1 MKCRVHR
8 KKLLAPVG
16 RKWYT
21 CPITNQVRIY
31 AMKKARIFAFLSA
44 LSAALTGCHSTQE
57 GGGFSLWPILLILL
71 ALALAAL
78 AGLRV
83 RSILQYNRR
92 RTRNGKRRRPRKID
106 PMTWCMFGLAA
117 LLLLGSLLGSCGGET
132 PEQPPETD
140 PPRESDPIVDP
151 ISLFVPQAGDDT
163 HPNNFGIRWE
173 IFENGAITHT
183 YNRENPITFGKPEEY
198 FALPGVAAFRGNN
211 YRDSATYGT
220 AHITDQTI
228 SLAWIAD
235 STKLPGGIWE
245 GSGWTGQ
252 PLVVKWDDATKAVMN
267 LYESKKNKADLV
279 EVIYAT
285 LDGHIYFLD
294 LEDGSRT
301 RDPIN
306 MGMCF
311 KGSGSLDPRGYPL
324 MYVGSGD
331 ENVEGKRPR
340 MFVISLIDGKTLYQY
355 GHEEALSY
363 REDNDSWCAFDS
375 SPLVDAETD
384 TLIWPGENGLLY
396 TIKLNTQY
404 DKTAG
409 TISVTPDK
417 PVCTRYLT
425 NRNSYND
432 YWLGYEASCNIVG
445 NYLYVSENGGLFYC
459 VDLNTMELVWAQ
471 DTKDDSNSSP
481 VFEWVSETEGY
492 IYTAPSLHWTKDANS
507 QGSISIYKINALT
520 GEIVWEKP
528 YHVHTV
534 DGVSGGVQ
542 STPLLGKVGSTID
555 GLIIYT
561 VSRTPDKQSGVM
573 VALDT
578 KTGSVVWTMD
588 MAYYTWSSPVAL
600 YTDNGTAYVV
610 VCDTAGNATLVEGK
624 TGKVLSKV
632 SLGGLVEASPVAYG
646 NMLVVGTRGEKI
658 CGIKVS

>member
-1 MKCRVHR
+1 MKQA
-8 KKLLAPVG
+8 KFFALLAG
-16 RKWYT
+16 ICT
-21 CPITNQVRIY
+21 
-31 AMKKARIFAFLSA
+31 AFAGCNA
-44 LSAALTGCHSTQE
+44 TGD
-57 GGGFSLWPILLILL
+57 GGGLNLLSILLVLL
-71 ALALAAL
+71 SLSLLAL

-83 RSILQYNRR
+83 YSILEYNRR
-92 RTRNGKRRRPRKID
+92 RARNGRRRRPRKID

-117 LLLLGSLLGSCGGET
+117 VLLLGALLGSCGSEEPVSSQPEEITPTET
-132 PEQPPETD
+132 QNQTPVSAFAPGAVGNTD
-140 PPRESDPIVDP
+140 PD
-151 ISLFVPQAGDDT
+151 QY
-163 HPNNFGIRWE
+163 GIRWE
-173 IFENGAITHT
+173 IFENGTVTHT
-183 YNRENPITFGKPEEY
+183 YNRDNPITFGEPEDY

-220 AHITDQTI
+220 ADITEQSI
-228 SLAWIAD
+228 SLAWTAD

-252 PLVVKWDDATKAVMN
+252 PLVVQWDAETKAIMN
-267 LYESKKNKADLV
+267 LYDSKKNKENLV

-306 MGMCF
+306 VGMCF

-331 ENVEGKRPR
+331 ENAEGKRPR
-340 MFVISLIDGKTLYQY
+340 MFVISLIDGKILYQY

-363 REDNDSWCAFDS
+363 RKDNDSWCAFDS

-396 TIKLNTQY
+396 TIKLNTSY

-409 TISVTPDK
+409 TISIAPDK

-425 NRNSYND
+425 DRSSYND
-432 YWLGYEASCNIVG
+432 YWLGYEASANIVG

-481 VFEWVSETEGY
+481 VFEWVSDTEGY
-492 IYTAPSLHWTKDANS
+492 IYTAPSLHWTKNADS
-507 QGSISIYKINALT
+507 QGTVSIYKLNALT

-528 YHVHTV
+528 YNVHTV
-534 DGVSGGVQ
+534 DGVSGGIQ
-542 STPLLGKVGSTID
+542 STPLLGKNGSTID

-561 VSRTPDKQSGVM
+561 VSRTPDKKSGVM

-578 KTGSVVWTMD
+578 KTGEVVWEMD

-600 YTDNGTAYVV
+600 YTSNGTAYVV
-610 VCDTAGNATLVEGK
+610 VCDTAGDAFLVEGK
-624 TGKVLSKV
+624 TGKLLSKV
-632 SLGGLVEASPVAYG
+632 NLGGLVEASPVVFG